1 MSDLNRRD
9 VLGVLGASAAA
20 VPALARALP
29 IDGAMLPSGV
39 SSTAFAAA
47 VRELKAIVG
56 PDNVFADAET
66 ILPYEKKFIPDTAKK
81 YRPSGAV
88 APANT
93 DEVQAILRV
102 ANKYRLPFW
111 PVSTGKNMGYGMT
124 SPATPGR

>member
-66 ILPYEKKFIPDTAKK
+66 ILPYEKKFIPDTAKNIAPQVRWRPPTPTRC
-81 YRPSGAV
+81 RPSCASR
-88 APANT
+88 T
-93 DEVQAILRV
+93 
-102 ANKYRLPFW
+102 
-111 PVSTGKNMGYGMT
+111 STAFPSGLSRRARIWVM
-124 SPATPGR
+124 A